1 MARANSISKFD
12 NSLTEFLINI
22 MADKYGDAKS
32 YAYRYN
38 NLKVYMEPKRQ
49 DQPHFYVSIGISE
62 ACFSID
68 DGKKLE
74 GGLGNEDGY
83 VKRWAD
89 RTNIHK
95 ELESHWKMIK
105 EALAAEQEDDV
116 SKKTAA
122 TVRLRRAETTDE
134 NLDVDMTGTGIDK
147 TKREEQRKKRMLYEL
162 RKERQAAQEKKKNN
176 PEENK

>member
-1 MARANSISKFD
+1 MAKANSISKFD

-49 DQPHFYVSIGISE
+49 DMPHFYVCIGISE
-62 ACFSID
+62 ACFSIT

-89 RTNIHK
+89 RTNIKK
-95 ELESHWKMIK
+95 ELEAHWKIIK
-105 EALAAEQEDDV
+105 EALAAEEDDDAT
-116 SKKTAA
+116 KKT
-122 TVRLRRAETTDE
+122 TTTMRLRNAETSDIDL
-134 NLDVDMTGTGIDK
+134 NVDMTGTGIDRAK
-147 TKREEQRKKRMLYEL
+147 AEELERKRKRFAELERIRL
-162 RKERQAAQEKKKNN
+162 RKNEEDQDKK
-176 PEENK
+176 

>member
-1 MARANSISKFD
+1 MAKANSISKFD

-32 YAYRYN
+32 YSYRYN

-49 DQPHFYVSIGISE
+49 DMPHFFVSIGISE
-62 ACFSID
+62 ACFSIE
-68 DGKKLE
+68 DGKKIE

-95 ELESHWKMIK
+95 ELEAHWKIIK
-105 EALAAEQEDDV
+105 EKLQADQEEDV
-116 SKKTAA
+116 SKKSAA
-122 TVRLRRAETTDE
+122 TVRLRRAETSDE
-134 NLDVDMTGTGIDK
+134 DLNVDMTGTGIDK
-147 TKREEQRKKRMLYEL
+147 TKREELQRKRTLAGFRDTL
-162 RKERQAAQEKKKNN
+162 RKSKTTEETTKPQE
-176 PEENK
+176 